1 MFIKP
6 NREPIDGYFG
16 NNQDLLGRSYLQ
28 RDIRDAP
35 KGIIRSLKKHCAEHH
50 INIVP
55 VINKSVGISFQFSG
69 HSDFIVR
76 DIGYSS
82 LLVKTLLD
90 LKFENGFY
98 STVESICKKLSLIEH
113 FIYSEKPAFFSEVM
127 TTSFAN
133 GYSRSIVVGLKK
145 GTSSI
150 QDIEYVD
157 IYFDSKPDVV
167 PIHSTASTKNKTMY
181 YRETKEV
188 KEVKRT
194 GLSLRLYLT
203 PTPATYHLEREFQH
217 CTSTYGDVV
226 KVDSYER
233 HLSLYYCDI
242 DSLAIKYIEYNKP
255 ELEQRL
261 GFSISVV
268 DKDILNVV
276 EMNLI

>member
-6 NREPIDGYFG
+6 NREPIDDYFA
-16 NNQDLLGRSYLQ
+16 NNQELLVRSCLQ
-28 RDIRDAP
+28 REMRDAP
-35 KGIIRSLKKHCAEHH
+35 KSIIKSLKKHCSEHN

-98 STVESICKKLSLIEH
+98 STIRSICKKLSIIEH
-113 FIYSEKPAFFSEVM
+113 FIYSDKPAFFSEVM

-145 GTSSI
+145 KTSSI
-150 QDIEYVD
+150 HDIEYVD

-167 PIHSTASTKNKTMY
+167 PIHSTASTKNTTMY
-181 YRETKEV
+181 YRETKEI

-203 PTPATYHLEREFQH
+203 PVPATYHLQREFQH
-217 CTSTYGDVV
+217 CSSTYGDVV

-233 HLSLYYCDI
+233 HLALYYRDI
-242 DSLAIKYIEYNKP
+242 DSILIQYLEYNRP
-255 ELEQRL
+255 ALEQRL
-261 GFSISVV
+261 GHGITVV
-268 DKDILNVV
+268 DKDIFNIV